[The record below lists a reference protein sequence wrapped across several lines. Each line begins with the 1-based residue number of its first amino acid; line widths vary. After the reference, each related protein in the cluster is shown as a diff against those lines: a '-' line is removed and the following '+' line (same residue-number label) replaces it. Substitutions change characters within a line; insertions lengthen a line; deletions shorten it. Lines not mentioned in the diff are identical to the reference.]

1 MSSSLLHTQGKVAKI
16 FAVTKE
22 TVLDWEREG
31 ILKLHSIHAKTKARL
46 YHETDVI
53 ALLATTPTSNKIYK
67 CSNYSMCKTV
77 LGFDNNP
84 PIIVVVSFTESSKN
98 CNHVKRDN
106 TFCYACKNIIAK
118 RVYCEKCAAKFEQQ
132 TGKPLIIAENPPIN
146 LGPSIIKKREK
157 HMALKIK
164 NIKDLQPFF
173 EITLL
178 ENLSL

>member
-1 MSSSLLHTQGKVAKI
+1 MSSSLLHTQGEVAKM

-46 YHETDVI
+46 YHEKDVI

-84 PIIVVVSFTESSKN
+84 PIIIVVSFTERGKK

-106 TFCYACKNIIAK
+106 TFCYSCKSFVAK
-118 RVYCEKCAAKFEQQ
+118 RAYCEKCAAKFEQQ
-132 TGKPLIIAENPPIN
+132 TGKPLIIAENPPYQHWPIDY
-146 LGPSIIKKREK
+146 KEK
-157 HMALKIK
+157 EKSYGF
-164 NIKDLQPFF
+164 KD
-173 EITLL
+173 
-178 ENLSL
+178 